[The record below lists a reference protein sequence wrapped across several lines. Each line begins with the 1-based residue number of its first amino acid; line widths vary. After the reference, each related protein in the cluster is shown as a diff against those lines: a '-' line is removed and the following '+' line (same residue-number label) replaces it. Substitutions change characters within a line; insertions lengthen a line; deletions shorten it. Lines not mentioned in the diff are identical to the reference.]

1 MFTEGKFPIGLQTA
15 ECLYTGISTD
25 TGCFRFENTTPR
37 CHEIVAK
44 LMGYGIPYAK
54 INRELFEI
62 KSRARLTVEQH
73 VINSMEMYLDD
84 KCAVIAV
91 TSDMIAE
98 TGLAPEEFEGLASIP
113 MQVEGVEVGVTIKEK
128 EPGKFKVSMRSAE
141 SVNVSELCA
150 KLGGG
155 GHIRAAG
162 CTVEGNLSQVKLK
175 ILSVIAPALGFD
187 LWLS

>member
-1 MFTEGKFPIGLQTA
+1 MLLLVI
-15 ECLYTGISTD
+15 
-25 TGCFRFENTTPR
+25 R
-37 CHEIVAK
+37 
-44 LMGYGIPYAK
+44 LMGKRQVGQMAPA
-54 INRELFEI
+54 EF
-62 KSRARLTVEQH
+62 V
-73 VINSMEMYLDD
+73 
-84 KCAVIAV
+84 V
-91 TSDMIAE
+91 TMLVAN
-98 TGLAPEEFEGLASIP
+98 LASIP

-141 SVNVSELCA
+141 SVNVSELCG

-162 CTVEGNLSQVKLK
+162 CTVEGDLSQVKLK